1 MVETAGPQ
9 VVSLGSINIDRV
21 YRLDDATLETLADR
35 PWLPE
40 RGETVAVDTPPDI
53 PLEPDAIHHGGKGA
67 NQATAAAAAG
77 TSATMLGHVGP
88 DHTEYAV
95 RSRLATDGVAA
106 DDVETVAASTG
117 TAHVFV
123 DADGNNRILVYAG
136 ANNAVDE
143 KYINAHY
150 ETILNA
156 DCLLLQNEIPVAPVA
171 GLLDHLDAASDP
183 PLVVLDPGPPQN
195 VDQLLAAGS
204 VTHLTPN
211 EQETTALGAL
221 DLFDGTMVATRGSGP
236 VIITAPDGHQTVVRP
251 PSVAAVDTTG
261 AGDVLNGY
269 LAASLADG
277 VSLREAVARG
287 VAAATLSTRS
297 TGARSSVPDQ
307 QAVAA
312 FRAEHGSGL

>member
-21 YRLDDATLETLADR
+21 YRLDDVTLETLADR

-40 RGETVAVDTPPDI
+40 RGETATVDAPPEI

-77 TSATMLGHVGP
+77 SSAAMLGLVGP
-88 DHTEYAV
+88 DHDEYAV
-95 RSRLATDGVAA
+95 RSRLVTDGVAV
-106 DDVETVAASTG
+106 DGVDTVAASTG

-123 DADGNNRILVYAG
+123 DADGDNRILVCAG
-136 ANNAVDE
+136 ANDAVDE
-143 KYINAHY
+143 QYINAHY
-150 ETILNA
+150 ETIVNA
-156 DCLLLQNEIPVAPVA
+156 DCLLLQNEIPVAPVPA
-171 GLLDHLDAASDP
+171 LLDRLDAASDP
-183 PLVVLDPGPPQN
+183 PAVVLDPGPPQQ

-211 EQETTALGAL
+211 EQEATTLGSL
-221 DLFDGTMVATRGSGP
+221 DLFDGTVVATHGSGP
-236 VIITAPDGHQTVVRP
+236 VVVTAPEGPRTVVRP

-277 VSLREAVARG
+277 ISLREAVARG

-297 TGARSSVPDQ
+297 PGARSSVPDR

-312 FRAEHGSGL
+312 FRAEHESAP